1 MHAVEERMPRKSEC
15 DAGARAAP
23 ANERNATGR
32 ARMTTRTTATEAIPA
47 PKQSATAIVPTAGD
61 AESRR
66 LAATKISA
74 TIDPFRRVKA

>member
-1 MHAVEERMPRKSEC
+1 
-15 DAGARAAP
+15 
-23 ANERNATGR
+23 
-32 ARMTTRTTATEAIPA
+32 MTTRTTATEAIPA
-47 PKQSATAIVPTAGD
+47 AKQSATAIVPTAGD